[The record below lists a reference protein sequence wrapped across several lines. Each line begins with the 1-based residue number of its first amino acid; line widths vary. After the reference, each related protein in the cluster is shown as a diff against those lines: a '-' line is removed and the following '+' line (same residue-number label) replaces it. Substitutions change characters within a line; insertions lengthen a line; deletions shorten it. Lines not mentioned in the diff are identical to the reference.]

1 MPEENNMEQQSNPEP
16 EERTQSPSESPR
28 QDKPARGWR
37 AFFSPSEVTVLVIL
51 AILVGVGAGLGAIIF
66 IRLIGWGEFFF
77 LGWLRDRLS
86 FMGNYALIL
95 IPILGALPVGL
106 LITHVAQEAKGH
118 GVPEIMEAVALR
130 GGRIRPVVVVAK
142 AVASALCIGSGGSV
156 GREGPIAQ
164 IGAAVGS
171 TLGQW
176 FRVSDERIRML
187 VACGSAA
194 GIAATFNAPIAGVFF
209 SLEVILGDFSAG
221 AFGTVVL
228 SSLVASVV
236 SHLSLQDHPV
246 FLQVP
251 QYALVNPWVELPL
264 YLLLGLLAALAATA
278 FVKALYWTEGLFDA
292 WRFPA
297 WLKPAV
303 GGLLL
308 GVVGLL
314 SPSIT
319 GGLATH
325 GGVAGKP
332 DVFGSGFGAIEM
344 VLEGGVQ
351 DTAIVRALVLLLLC
365 KLLATTFTLG
375 AGNSGGIFAPALFMG
390 AMLGGAF
397 GELAHT
403 LLPQVTALSGAY
415 AIVGMAALFAGAARA
430 PITAILILFEMTG
443 DYRIIVPL
451 MFAVVVSTVVARRL
465 SRESIYTEK
474 LVRRGIQLRFGR
486 DVNVMEMVLVGE
498 TMTQG
503 FQSIPES
510 MPRADLLAEF
520 DRTKHHGFPVVDAA
534 GELVGMVTLEDL
546 GRTIATQG
554 PQTVGEICTRDLLV
568 LYPDQTLND
577 ALRLF
582 GLHDVGRIPVVDRAN
597 PRRLLGV
604 LRRADVIK
612 AYNAGLARKLDV
624 EERIQR
630 LKMHHLSGMETTE
643 VELKANS
650 VAVGHRI
657 RDIPLPEHSMVVSVR
672 RTNQVVVPHEGMLL
686 QSGDR
691 VTLLADQTHIET
703 ARERLV
709 KPDPHPGVH
718 TQYAEFVVTADS
730 AVAGQPIRDIHLGA
744 DCLVVTI
751 KRNEELLI
759 PHGQTTILPGDVLV
773 LLTRSRDL
781 EQIAQCIGEQTISP
795 TDSLSTAAGSGN
807 TGSPE

>member
-1 MPEENNMEQQSNPEP
+1 MEQKTNPEP
-16 EERTQSPSESPR
+16 EESSQLTGE
-28 QDKPARGWR
+28 PAQRARPVRRWR
-37 AFFSPSEVTVLVIL
+37 KLFRPSEVTVLVVL
-51 AILVGVGAGLGAIIF
+51 AILVGVGAGLGTVLF
-66 IRLIGWGEFFF
+66 IRLIGWGETFF
-77 LGWLRDRLS
+77 LSWLRDRLG

-95 IPILGALPVGL
+95 IPVLGALPVGL
-106 LITHVAQEAKGH
+106 LVTRVAQEAKGH

-142 AVASALCIGSGGSV
+142 AVASAFCIGSGGSV

-164 IGAAVGS
+164 IGAALGS

-176 FRVSDERIRML
+176 FRVSDKRIRML

-236 SHLSLQDHPV
+236 SHFFLQDHPV

-251 QYALVNPWVELPL
+251 EYTLVNPWVELPL

-278 FVKALYWTEGLFDA
+278 FVKALYWAEGLFEK
-292 WRFPA
+292 WRFPT

-308 GVVGLL
+308 GVSGLL

-319 GGLATH
+319 GGVASH
-325 GGVAGKP
+325 GGVTGKP

-344 VLEGGVQ
+344 VLEGSVSGASL
-351 DTAIVRALVLLLLC
+351 TIVRLLALLLLF

-375 AGNSGGIFAPALFMG
+375 SGNSGGIFAPTLFMG

-403 LLPQVTALSGAY
+403 LLPQATALSGAY

-498 TMTQG
+498 TMTPG
-503 FQSIPES
+503 FQRVPES
-510 MPRADLLAEF
+510 MPRSELLAEF
-520 DRTKHHGFPVVDAA
+520 NRTKHHGFPVVDAHD
-534 GELVGMVTLEDL
+534 ELVGMVTLEDL
-546 GRTIATQG
+546 GRTTPTQES
-554 PQTVGEICTRDLLV
+554 QIVGEICTRDLLA

-597 PRRLLGV
+597 PRRLLGI

-624 EERIQR
+624 EQRIEQ
-630 LKMHHLSGMETTE
+630 LKMQHLSGMETTE

-657 RDIPLPEHSMVVSVR
+657 RDIPFPEHSMVVSVR
-672 RTNQVVVPHEGMLL
+672 RANQIIIPHEGMLL

-691 VTLLADQTHIET
+691 VTLLADRTHMEA
-703 ARERLV
+703 ARERLI
-709 KPDPHPGVH
+709 KPDPHPDVH
-718 TQYAEFVVTADS
+718 TQYAEFVVTTDS
-730 AVAGQPIRDIHLGA
+730 LVSGKRIREIDLGA

-751 KRNEELLI
+751 KRDEELLI
-759 PHGQTTILPGDVLV
+759 PHGQTAILPGDVLV
-773 LLTRSRDL
+773 LLTRSCDL
-781 EQIAQCIGEQTISP
+781 EKIAQRIGEQTLSP
-795 TDSLSTAAGSGN
+795 ADFPSTAAGRNKPRSAK
-807 TGSPE
+807 

>member
-1 MPEENNMEQQSNPEP
+1 MEQP
-16 EERTQSPSESPR
+16 TCSESESALPETGPA
-28 QDKPARGWR
+28 QPDKPARRWR
-37 AFFSPSEVTVLVIL
+37 TLFTPSEVTVLVVL
-51 AILVGVGAGLGAIIF
+51 AILVGVGAGLGAILF
-66 IRLIGWGEFFF
+66 IRLIGWGEAFF

-95 IPILGALPVGL
+95 IPALGALPVGL
-106 LITHVAQEAKGH
+106 LVTRVAQEAKGH

-142 AVASALCIGSGGSV
+142 AVASAFCIGSGGSV

-164 IGAAVGS
+164 IGAALGS

-209 SLEVILGDFSAG
+209 ALEVILGDFSVG
-221 AFGTVVL
+221 AFGPVVL

-236 SHLSLQDHPV
+236 SRLSLQDQPV
-246 FLQVP
+246 FLRVP
-251 QYALVNPWVELPL
+251 EYTLVNPWVELPL
-264 YLLLGLLAALAATA
+264 YLLLGLLTALAATA
-278 FVKALYWTEGLFDA
+278 FVKALYWTEGLFDK

-297 WLKPAV
+297 WLKPAA

-308 GVVGLL
+308 GVMGLI

-319 GGLATH
+319 SGLATH

-344 VLEGGVQ
+344 VLEGNMQGPAQ
-351 DTAIVRALVLLLLC
+351 TIVRVLALLLLC

-375 AGNSGGIFAPALFMG
+375 AGNSGGIFAPSLFMG

-397 GELAHT
+397 GEQVHA
-403 LLPQVTALSGAY
+403 LLPQTTALCGAY
-415 AIVGMAALFAGAARA
+415 AIVGMAAFFAGAARA
-430 PITAILILFEMTG
+430 PITAMLILFEMTG

-465 SRESIYTEK
+465 SPESIYTEK

-486 DVNVMEMVLVGE
+486 DVNVMEMVLVDE
-498 TMTQG
+498 TMTRG
-503 FQSIPES
+503 FQTVPES
-510 MPRADLLAEF
+510 MPRSELLAEF
-520 DRTKHHGFPVVDAA
+520 DRTKHHGFPVVDAQ
-534 GELVGMVTLEDL
+534 GELVGMVTLQDL
-546 GRTIATQG
+546 GRTISTPE
-554 PQTVGEICTRDLLV
+554 PQTVGEICTRNV
-568 LYPDQTLND
+568 LTLHPDQTLND

-597 PRRLLGV
+597 PRRLLGI

-624 EERIQR
+624 EQRIEQ
-630 LKMHHLSGMETTE
+630 LKLRHLSGMETTE

-650 VAVGHRI
+650 IAVGHRI

-672 RTNQVVVPHEGMLL
+672 RANQIVIPHEGMLL

-691 VTLLADQTHIET
+691 VTLLADRTHLET

-718 TQYAEFVVTADS
+718 TQYAEFVVPADS
-730 AVAGQPIRDIHLGA
+730 PVAGLQIREINLGA
-744 DCLVVTI
+744 DCLIVTI
-751 KRNEELLI
+751 KREDELLI
-759 PHGQTTILPGDVLV
+759 PHGQTAVRPGDVLI
-773 LLTRSRDL
+773 LLARSPDL
-781 EQIAQCIGEQTISP
+781 EQIARCIGEQTISP
-795 TDSLSTAAGSGN
+795 ADFLSTAAGESK
-807 TGSPE
+807 PPAAD